1 MYYSDDIVEE
11 VRMRNPIVDVI
22 GSYVQLKRSGANY
35 FGLCPFHNER
45 SASFSVSPQKQ
56 MYYCFGCHAAGNV
69 ITFVM
74 QYENFSFQEA
84 LQYLAERAGMTL
96 PEATE
101 TREQQAARDR
111 RSILLKMH
119 KDAAVF
125 YHRYLKSPEGK
136 VGYDYLK
143 ARALSDETILSF
155 GLGFSG
161 PHPDLLYRY
170 LKKLGYTDQQMKDG
184 GLITF
189 NERGAYDRFW
199 NRVIFPIM
207 DANSHVIG
215 FGGRV
220 MGDAKP
226 KYLNSPETMIFDK
239 SRNLYGLSAARR
251 TREKYFIICEGYMD
265 VIALHQAGFTNAVA
279 ALGTSFTPQHGAII
293 HRYVKEAVLCFD
305 SDGAGKNAALR
316 AIPILREAGLNIKVL
331 SMTPYKDPDEF
342 IRGLGADAFRERIRD
357 AVNAFLFEIRML
369 REQYDLE
376 DPQERSDFFNET
388 ARRLAL
394 TFSDPV
400 ERESYTQSIARE
412 FRFDPDTLKGKVL
425 KNGEERGLARSDP
438 ERYRPQSLKKTSAGT
453 ETASFRAEKL
463 VLTVLS
469 ERPEYFSTVE
479 KELPPEEFSSELCRG
494 VASLLYDQLKEN
506 GKPNPAAIISRYID
520 DERSAEVSALFSSE
534 FTARLGDD
542 EIEQALREAVYT
554 IRDARISEQMS
565 RVTDADELLKLMEE
579 KKKLKKPEGVR

>member
-1 MYYSDDIVEE
+1 MYYSDDVVEE
-11 VRMRNPIVDVI
+11 VRMRNPIVDVV

-84 LQYLAERAGMTL
+84 LQFLAERAGMTL

-101 TREQQAARDR
+101 SRESIEARDR
-111 RSILLKMH
+111 RSVLLKMH

-136 VGYDYLK
+136 NGYQYLK
-143 ARALSDETILSF
+143 ARALSDETIVSF
-155 GLGFSG
+155 GLGFAG
-161 PHPDLLYRY
+161 PRPDLLYRY
-170 LKKLGYTDQQMKDG
+170 LKQQGYTDAQMKDG
-184 GLITF
+184 GLVSF
-189 NERGAYDRFW
+189 SERGAFDRFW
-199 NRVIFPIM
+199 NRVIYPIM
-207 DANSHVIG
+207 DANSHVIA

-220 MGDAKP
+220 LGDGQP

-239 SRNLYGLSAARR
+239 SRNLYGLNVARR

-293 HRYVKEAVLCFD
+293 RRYVKEAVLCFD

-316 AIPILREAGLNIKVL
+316 AIPILREAGLNIRVL

-357 AVNAFLFEIRML
+357 AANAFLFEIRML
-369 REQYDLE
+369 RGQYDLE
-376 DPQERSDFFNET
+376 DPQGRSDFFNET
-388 ARRLAL
+388 ARRIAV
-394 TFSDPV
+394 TFPDPV
-400 ERESYTQSIARE
+400 ERTSYAESVARE
-412 FRFDPDTLKGKVL
+412 FRFDPDTLKSKIT
-425 KNGEERGLARSDP
+425 KNGEERGLSRSDP
-438 ERYRPQSLKKTSAGT
+438 ERYRPASSRKTNNTESSAV
-453 ETASFRAEKL
+453 RAEKL
-463 VLTVLS
+463 VLTLLAEHP
-469 ERPEYFSTVE
+469 ERFGEVE
-479 KELPPEEFSSELCRG
+479 KQLKEEDFSSELSAG
-494 VASLLYDQLKEN
+494 VAKLLYRQLREE
-506 GKPNPAAIISRYID
+506 GKANPAAIISRYID
-520 DERSAEVSALFSSE
+520 DERSGEVSGLFSSE
-534 FTARLGDD
+534 FSAQLSEEALD
-542 EIEQALREAVYT
+542 QAIREAVYT
-554 IRDARISEQMS
+554 IKDARISEAMAK
-565 RVTDADELLKLMEE
+565 VTDAAELIRLMEE
-579 KKKLKKPEGVR
+579 KKKLKKPEGGQ

>member
-1 MYYSDDIVEE
+1 MYYSDDVVEE
-11 VRMRNPIVDVI
+11 VRMRNPIVDVV

-84 LQYLAERAGMTL
+84 LQFLAERAGMTL

-101 TREQQAARDR
+101 SRESIEARDR
-111 RSILLKMH
+111 RSVLLKMH

-136 VGYDYLK
+136 NGYQYLK
-143 ARALSDETILSF
+143 ARALSDETIVSF
-155 GLGFSG
+155 GLGFAG
-161 PHPDLLYRY
+161 PRPDLLYRY
-170 LKKLGYTDQQMKDG
+170 LKQQGYTDAQMKDG
-184 GLITF
+184 GLVSF
-189 NERGAYDRFW
+189 SERGAFDRFW
-199 NRVIFPIM
+199 NRVIYPIM
-207 DANSHVIG
+207 DANSHVIA

-220 MGDAKP
+220 LGDGQP

-239 SRNLYGLSAARR
+239 SRNLYGLNVARR

-293 HRYVKEAVLCFD
+293 RRYVKEAVLCFD

-316 AIPILREAGLNIKVL
+316 AIPILREAGLSIRVL

-357 AVNAFLFEIRML
+357 AANAFLFEIRML
-369 REQYDLE
+369 RGQYDLE
-376 DPQERSDFFNET
+376 DPQGRSDFFNET
-388 ARRLAL
+388 ARRIAV
-394 TFSDPV
+394 TFPDPV
-400 ERESYTQSIARE
+400 ERTSYAESVARE
-412 FRFDPDTLKGKVL
+412 FRFDPDTLKSKIT
-425 KNGEERGLARSDP
+425 KNGEERGLSRSDP
-438 ERYRPQSLKKTSAGT
+438 ERYRPASSRKTNNTESSAV
-453 ETASFRAEKL
+453 RAEKL
-463 VLTVLS
+463 VLTLLAEHP
-469 ERPEYFSTVE
+469 ERFGEVE
-479 KELPPEEFSSELCRG
+479 KQLKEEDFSSELSAG
-494 VASLLYDQLKEN
+494 VAKLLYQQLREE
-506 GKPNPAAIISRYID
+506 GKANPAAIISRYID
-520 DERSAEVSALFSSE
+520 DERSGEVSALFSSE
-534 FTARLGDD
+534 FSAQLSEEALD
-542 EIEQALREAVYT
+542 QAIREAVYT
-554 IRDARISEQMS
+554 IKDARISEAMAK
-565 RVTDADELLKLMEE
+565 VTDAAELIRLMEE
-579 KKKLKKPEGVR
+579 KKKLKTPEGGQ

>member
-1 MYYSDDIVEE
+1 MYYSDDVVEE
-11 VRMRNPIVDVI
+11 VRMRNPIVDVV

-84 LQYLAERAGMTL
+84 LQFLAERAGMTL

-101 TREQQAARDR
+101 SRESIEARDR
-111 RSILLKMH
+111 RSVLLKMH

-136 VGYDYLK
+136 NGYQYLK
-143 ARALSDETILSF
+143 ARALSDETIVSF
-155 GLGFSG
+155 GLGFAG
-161 PHPDLLYRY
+161 PRPDLLYRY
-170 LKKLGYTDQQMKDG
+170 LKQQGYTDAQMKDG
-184 GLITF
+184 GLVSF
-189 NERGAYDRFW
+189 SERGAFDRFW
-199 NRVIFPIM
+199 NRVIYPIM
-207 DANSHVIG
+207 DANSHVIA

-220 MGDAKP
+220 LGDGQP

-239 SRNLYGLSAARR
+239 SRNLYGLNVARR

-293 HRYVKEAVLCFD
+293 RRYVKEAVLCFD

-316 AIPILREAGLNIKVL
+316 AIPILREAGLSIRVL

-357 AVNAFLFEIRML
+357 AANAFLFEIRML
-369 REQYDLE
+369 RGQYDLE
-376 DPQERSDFFNET
+376 DPQGRSDFFNET
-388 ARRLAL
+388 ARRIAV
-394 TFSDPV
+394 TFPDPV
-400 ERESYTQSIARE
+400 ERTSYAESVARE
-412 FRFDPDTLKGKVL
+412 FRFDPDTLKSKIT
-425 KNGEERGLARSDP
+425 KNGEERGLSRSDP
-438 ERYRPQSLKKTSAGT
+438 ERYRPASSRKTNNTESSAV
-453 ETASFRAEKL
+453 RAEKL
-463 VLTVLS
+463 VLTLLAEHP
-469 ERPEYFSTVE
+469 ERFGEVE
-479 KELPPEEFSSELCRG
+479 KQLKEEDFSSELSAG
-494 VASLLYDQLKEN
+494 VAKLLYQQLREE
-506 GKPNPAAIISRYID
+506 GKANPAAIISRYID
-520 DERSAEVSALFSSE
+520 DERSGEVSALFSSE
-534 FTARLGDD
+534 FSAQLSEEALD
-542 EIEQALREAVYT
+542 QAIREAVYT
-554 IRDARISEQMS
+554 IKDARISEAMAK
-565 RVTDADELLKLMEE
+565 VTDAAELIRLMEE
-579 KKKLKKPEGVR
+579 KKKLKKPEGGQ